1 MMDFVLEAW
10 VSSIIEGK
18 KLQWMMGK
26 GEPWQPGEKLKLL
39 FAGYNGTRNTGSDV
53 RVEEMLRQIR
63 RILGPENVDL
73 SMMTFNFD
81 RSRGYFEGTSQVR
94 LPDIFPPFLASEVPK
109 HHGVVACEGSMFK
122 SKFANALATMM
133 IGSLGIAAAENK
145 LSIGYGAEAGHMD
158 PLVAKMCGRYCRNSL
173 VITRNDESRKI
184 LRELGVP
191 TELGTDT
198 AWTFEPLG
206 AEYGQKALHDVGWD
220 GKTPVLVVCPIN
232 PFEWPVK
239 ASVAKAA
246 LHSLAGAYKD
256 SHYRGPYF
264 HNAGPEA
271 NRANEHYLS
280 SIAKAVA
287 AFRQKRSVFVIMAA
301 TERMDARA
309 CGRISEKLGGVPV
322 LTSDDY
328 NMYQMVSILRACRM
342 MVSSRYH
349 GIVTSMPALVASAGI
364 TMDERIRN
372 LMNERG
378 HQELLMNVDDPDLEA
393 RTLAAIEILDRDGE
407 RIADGIARS
416 VVRNLKLMARMGV
429 YFEEEVQRRYP
440 EFPNAARRMELGGLP
455 AADERGVEGIGGGVR
470 VGLVFELGIPDR
482 PDSHVIPGTD
492 SCQPGEERGQRC
504 SSGTSRRAGGPADR
518 AAVAGS
524 GAGGAGLSAAT
535 AAEKGRPLRV
545 AGA

>member
-10 VSSIIEGK
+10 VSSIIETK

-26 GEPWQPGEKLKLL
+26 REPWRPGEKLKLL

-53 RVEEMLRQIR
+53 RVEEMLRQVR

-81 RSRGYFEGTSQVR
+81 RSRGYFEDTSQVR
-94 LPDIFPPFLASEVPK
+94 LPDIFPPFLANEVPK

-133 IGSLGIAAAENK
+133 IGSLGIASAENK
-145 LSIGYGAEAGHMD
+145 LSVGYGAEAGHMD
-158 PLVAKMCGRYCRNSL
+158 PLVAKMCARYCRNSL
-173 VITRNDESRKI
+173 VITRNEESRKI

-206 AEYGQKALHDVGWD
+206 AEYGQKALRDVGWD
-220 GKTPVLVVCPIN
+220 GNTPVLVVCPIN

-246 LHSLAGAYKD
+246 LHSLTGAYKE

-271 NRANEHYLS
+271 DRAYEHYLN

-287 AFRQKRSVFVIMAA
+287 AFRQKKNVFVIMAA

-309 CGRISEKLGGVPV
+309 GRRISEKLGGVPV

-328 NMYQMVSILRACRM
+328 DMYQLVSILRACSM

-349 GIVTSMPALVASAGI
+349 GIVTSMPALVPSAGI

-393 RTLAAIEILDRDGE
+393 RTLAALEILDRDGE
-407 RIADGIARS
+407 RIADAIART
-416 VVRNLKLMARMGV
+416 VVKNLKMMARMGV

-440 EFPNAARRMELGGLP
+440 EFPTRRGEWSWEDYLPPISPGLLQLVAAY
-455 AADERGVEGIGGGVR
+455 
-470 VGLVFELGIPDR
+470 
-482 PDSHVIPGTD
+482 S
-492 SCQPGEERGQRC
+492 
-504 SSGTSRRAGGPADR
+504 
-518 AAVAGS
+518 
-524 GAGGAGLSAAT
+524 
-535 AAEKGRPLRV
+535 
-545 AGA
+545 